1 MPGKRKTS
9 LKNNKRMISQML
21 VIKKQHSSNKWSKS
35 TEPEI
40 RLIKLNF
47 PELAG
52 TQNPITASP
61 VNHMF

>member
-1 MPGKRKTS
+1 M
-9 LKNNKRMISQML
+9 Q
-21 VIKKQHSSNKWSKS
+21 VIKKQYGSNKWSKA